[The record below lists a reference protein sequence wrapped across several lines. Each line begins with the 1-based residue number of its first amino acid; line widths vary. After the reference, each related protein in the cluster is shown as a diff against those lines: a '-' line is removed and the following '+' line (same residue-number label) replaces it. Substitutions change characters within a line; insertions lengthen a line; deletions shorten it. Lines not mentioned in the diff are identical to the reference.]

1 MQIDDQGRELQS
13 NEPLPVPLAQWEAKP
28 ASVASGAQS
37 RIGQALLLGAWRG
50 DGIPSG
56 NGMRL
61 AGLVWGLLL
70 AALCLGVYHLQPF
83 DREWGGMLEDSPVG
97 KALMAL
103 VVLLGFLVGNVTL
116 QARQRRALS
125 PAVSRTVLLALLVG
139 GLLAQWSW
147 RASSVWVVALI
158 MTPLVAAIGAYVAA
172 SLVERGRGA
181 VGVILGTL
189 LGLGMLVTVMAAIL
203 PPQVSGTVFM
213 AVNPQGPLATVARLI
228 PGGGLTELPRL
239 MTDLRS
245 RDWKVA
251 RDAAVAIAKLDDPRT
266 IEPLRQAI
274 LDEASGPAPMFAV
287 YALGKLTDPR
297 AKEVLEDLAKDPRLM
312 WLPEV
317 REVRIAAAQ
326 RQLSEALADV
336 RSADVEKRTA
346 AMAVL
351 ELAATKEHLPVIL
364 QALKDPDARVRVA
377 AARTL
382 ERLDDPRALQL
393 LIVAARD
400 SDRSVRNVSISALA
414 DLEDPRAIPVL
425 LEAAQNEAE
434 HDRQRA
440 ALFGLAK
447 LPDPRSARAMI
458 QWQAD
463 QEGTSPQASREALI
477 EMKTQARVPLIEAAT
492 SNEYLIRRN
501 SIALLRELYPG
512 DAQAKAAIAR
522 GEKIFDATA
531 LEGQFKERGPGPS
544 AKADLILRAARSD
557 NPAVQAVAREKT
569 DDLFGETNEQILM
582 EGRKDPDPRVRAMA
596 IWALGGQ
603 SFGGREAE
611 HAVQEALKDKSQLVR
626 RAAIERAEHTFGQGV
641 VDIVVQHM
649 HHDPDVQVR
658 LLATKRFEEHVPSA
672 QDQPLIYDTLL
683 HDKDPRVRAA
693 VPHIIERRC
702 RDYAKAYD
710 VLSKAKQDP
719 DPTVRQAA
727 QRAMARI
734 DQYRRDY
741 GQPGR

>member
-1 MQIDDQGRELQS
+1 MDDQEQQS
-13 NEPLPVPLAQWEAKP
+13 QSGNAVPVPLAQWEEKP
-28 ASVASGAQS
+28 APPVAGRKWS
-37 RIGQALLLGAWRG
+37 RVSQALLLGAWRG
-50 DGIPSG
+50 DGVPSA

-70 AALCLGVYHLQPF
+70 AGVCLSIYHLQPF

-97 KALMAL
+97 KSLMAL
-103 VVLLGFLVGNVTL
+103 VVLVGFLVGNLTL
-116 QARQRRALS
+116 QARQRRVLS
-125 PAVSRTVLLALLVG
+125 PAVSRTVLRALLVG

-147 RASSVWVVALI
+147 RPSTVWVVALI
-158 MTPLVAAIGAYVAA
+158 MTPLVAAVAAYVAA
-172 SLVERGRGA
+172 SLVEQGRGA
-181 VGVILGTL
+181 VWAILGTL
-189 LGLGMLVTVMAAIL
+189 LGLVMVVTGVAAVL
-203 PPQVSGTVFM
+203 PAQIAGTVLM
-213 AVNPQGPLATVARLI
+213 AVNPQGPLATIPRLM

-239 MTDLRS
+239 MTDLTS

-251 RDAAVAIAKLDDPRT
+251 RVAALAIAKLDDPRT
-266 IEPLRQAI
+266 IEPLRQAA

-287 YALGKLTDPR
+287 YALGKLTDPH
-297 AKEVLEDLAKDPRLM
+297 AKEVLEDLAQDPRLM

-326 RQLSEALADV
+326 RKLSEALDEIGSPDV
-336 RSADVEKRTA
+336 TKRTA

-364 QALKDPDARVRVA
+364 QALKDPAAEVRVA

-382 ERLDDPRALQL
+382 DRLDDPRALQP

-400 SDRSVRNVSISALA
+400 SDRSVGNVSVSALA
-414 DLEDPRAIPVL
+414 DLEDTAAIPAL

-434 HDRQRA
+434 QDRQRA

-463 QEGTSPQASREALI
+463 QEGTSPQESRKALI
-477 EMKTQARVPLIEAAT
+477 RMRNQARIPLIEAAT

-501 SIALLRELYPG
+501 STALLRELYPG

-522 GEKIFDATA
+522 GEKIFDASA

-557 NPAVQAVAREKT
+557 DPAVQAVAREKT
-569 DDLFGETNEQILM
+569 DDLFGEANEQILM

-596 IWALGGQ
+596 IWALGDQ

-611 HAVQEALKDKSQLVR
+611 RAVQEALKDKSPLVR
-626 RAAIERAEHTFGQGV
+626 RAAIQRAEHTFGQGV

-658 LLATKRFEEHVPSA
+658 LLAAKRFEEHVPSA

-683 HDKDPRVRAA
+683 HDKDPRVRAE

-710 VLSKAKQDP
+710 VLKTAKQDP
-719 DPTVRQAA
+719 DPNVRQAA
-727 QRAMARI
+727 QKAIARI

-741 GQPGR
+741 GQPRR

>member
-1 MQIDDQGRELQS
+1 MDDQEQQS
-13 NEPLPVPLAQWEAKP
+13 QSSNPVPVPLAQWEEKP
-28 ASVASGAQS
+28 APPAAGKWS
-37 RIGQALLLGAWRG
+37 RVSQALLLGAWG
-50 DGIPSG
+50 GNGMPSA

-61 AGLVWGLLL
+61 TGFVWGLLL
-70 AALCLGVYHLQPF
+70 AGLCLAIYHLQPF
-83 DREWGGMLEDSPVG
+83 DREWGGMLEGSPVG
-97 KALMAL
+97 KSLVAL
-103 VVLLGFLVGNVTL
+103 VVLIGFLVGNLTL
-116 QARQRRALS
+116 QARQRRDLS

-158 MTPLVAAIGAYVAA
+158 MTPLVAAVAAYVAA
-172 SLVERGRGA
+172 SLVEQGRSA
-181 VGVILGTL
+181 VWVILGTL
-189 LGLGMLVTVMAAIL
+189 LGFAMIVTGMAKLL
-203 PPQVSGTVFM
+203 PPQVAGTVLM
-213 AVNPQGPLATVARLI
+213 AVNPQGPLATVTRLM

-239 MTDLRS
+239 MTDLGS

-251 RDAAVAIAKLDDPRT
+251 RNAAVAIAKLDDPRT
-266 IEPLRQAI
+266 IEPLRQAA
-274 LDEASGPAPMFAV
+274 LDQTSGPAPMFAV

-297 AKEVLEDLAKDPRLM
+297 AREVLEDLAKDPRYM

-326 RQLSEALADV
+326 RELSAALVDV
-336 RSADVEKRTA
+336 SSPDVTKRTA
-346 AMAVL
+346 AMAAL
-351 ELAATKEHLPVIL
+351 ELAATTEHLPVIL
-364 QALKDPDARVRVA
+364 QALKDPDAEVRVA

-382 ERLDDPRALQL
+382 DRLDDPRALQP

-400 SDRSVRNVSISALA
+400 SDRSVRNVSVSALA
-414 DLEDPRAIPVL
+414 DLEDPRAIPIL

-463 QEGTSPQASREALI
+463 QEGTSPQASRKALVR
-477 EMKTQARVPLIEAAT
+477 MKTQARVPLIEAAT

-569 DDLFGETNEQILM
+569 DDLFGEANEQILM

-596 IWALGGQ
+596 IWALGDQ

-611 HAVQEALKDKSQLVR
+611 HAVQEALKDKSPLVR
-626 RAAIERAEHTFGQGV
+626 RAAIQRAEHTFGQGV

-710 VLSKAKQDP
+710 VLKKAEKDP

-727 QRAMARI
+727 QKAITRI

-741 GQPGR
+741 GQPRR